1 MIERLVGQCAVK
13 QASSIIVDVN
23 GVGYGVEMTEAG
35 LAGLSVG
42 DTVTVW
48 VHTYVRED
56 ALRLFGFLFHEER
69 QLFHLLLSVSGVGPK
84 LAMGILSGVDARQL
98 IDAVERDDSDL
109 LETVPGIGQR
119 QSKKIILELK
129 PKLAKIAGIVANSP
143 APPVAGA
150 SKATGLSAETLK
162 DLKSALE
169 NFGYK
174 EKELLPLLKKLER
187 QAPDQNLQAL
197 IRVALAE
204 LTGSQTTTTKNQ
216 EILF

>member
-35 LAGLSVG
+35 LARLSVG

-56 ALRLFGFLFHEER
+56 ALRLFGFLVHEER

-143 APPVAGA
+143 APPVVGA
-150 SKATGLSAETLK
+150 SKANGLSAETLK

-197 IRVALAE
+197 IRMALAE